1 MHGFSRGSLPASRG
15 LSLDVLPHAP
25 LEEPRLLPACAGKE
39 RFSCGPPTYRGGEAP
54 TPALG
59 GSGTLPNGGAALHIA
74 CYLLV
79 NFAFIFAKAVGTT

>member
-1 MHGFSRGSLPASRG
+1 MR
-15 LSLDVLPHAP
+15 DPH
-25 LEEPRLLPACAGKE
+25 LQ
-39 RFSCGPPTYRGGEAP
+39 GGEAP